1 MIPEN
6 TDTPQK
12 ADCPSAPC
20 STILLSDCSTILL
33 SDWKPDYRIQF
44 HSRQNNEIGRLTWND
59 GVLRFTGNADESAK
73 LFIQTMAAQLG
84 MPFDLSNADVLARA
98 GDKTP
103 TKKQNE

>member
-1 MIPEN
+1 MKCDICGSNHHPMTECR
-6 TDTPQK
+6 D
-12 ADCPSAPC
+12 ASRSMASAP
-20 STILLSDCSTILL
+20 CSTILL

-84 MPFDLSNADVLARA
+84 MPFDLSNGKDQARA
-98 GDKTP
+98 ALRADPATD
-103 TKKQNE
+103 